1 MKFCISFSPVLST
14 SLGSSLMWGN
24 GEGTASAWENE
35 GEWPYQGLLS
45 LTLLKDAEAIAKAH
59 IWYFRAVET
68 VLNRLQHKSKWQ
80 WQNQKWPSWS
90 LHEELCFTVSW
101 NNRDVTCTD
110 AYYMFSATIS
120 PTPDT
125 VMQLFLPLNL
135 SLLDSNN

>member
-1 MKFCISFSPVLST
+1 MYFFFASFEYLSGQLFDVRKWRRNSVCLGKWGRMAISRCCLP
-14 SLGSSLMWGN
+14 
-24 GEGTASAWENE
+24 
-35 GEWPYQGLLS
+35 S

-110 AYYMFSATIS
+110 AYYMFSVTIS